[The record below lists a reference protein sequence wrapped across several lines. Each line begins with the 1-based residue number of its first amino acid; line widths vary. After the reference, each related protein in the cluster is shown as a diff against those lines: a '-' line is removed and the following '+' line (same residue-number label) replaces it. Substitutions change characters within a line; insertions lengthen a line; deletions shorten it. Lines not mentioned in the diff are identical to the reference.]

1 MEKTVEQS
9 EYFIERG
16 NLSDLISIR
25 LRLIDFKRYFADF
38 MDEECLDENTARQIV
53 AGAEKRMAGKSVQSV
68 SVRNGRLEVSIVPG
82 DGRIY
87 LRIISWK
94 GCGISMK

>member
-1 MEKTVEQS
+1 MEKTVEQA

-68 SVRNGRLEVSIVPG
+68 SVRNGRHEFPCFRET
-82 DGRIY
+82 GRIY

>member
-38 MDEECLDENTARQIV
+38 MDEECLDENTPARLLPGPRNAWPGRVFSRCLSGMEGWKFPLFRETGEYICGLSPGR
-53 AGAEKRMAGKSVQSV
+53 AAEF
-68 SVRNGRLEVSIVPG
+68 L
-82 DGRIY
+82 
-87 LRIISWK
+87 
-94 GCGISMK
+94 

>member
-1 MEKTVEQS
+1 MEKTVEQA

-53 AGAEKRMAGKSVQSV
+53 AGAEKRMAGKIVQSV

-82 DGRIY
+82 DGENIFADY
-87 LRIISWK
+87 LLEGLRNF
-94 GCGISMK
+94 